1 MNDND
6 ATQKLLTEIR
16 DLLQAGRDD
25 ASREIAANRE
35 DVARTIANQELSLA
49 RQQQALSAQRVNAL
63 VYRIVVGVALTILSA
78 MLVLFSR
85 L

>member
-1 MNDND
+1 MTENET
-6 ATQKLLTEIR
+6 TQTLLTEIR

-25 ASREIAANRE
+25 ASREMAANRD
-35 DVARTIANQELSLA
+35 DVARSIANQELSLA
-49 RQQQALSAQRVNAL
+49 RQQQALSAQRANAL

-78 MLVLFSR
+78 VLVLFSR